1 MEILAVDFLITAVLL
16 VSAALSLMRG
26 FTKEVLSIA
35 GWLAAGY
42 AAIFLSPL
50 VKPLLAQYMSAD
62 WMVNTAAM
70 LLVFLAVLI
79 AFSIAAGI
87 LASALKSSS
96 IGALDRSL
104 GVVFGLLRGAFI
116 VCLAYFVVVLIIP
129 EDEHPDWLA
138 KAKLRPLLQT
148 GTRAMVAIVP
158 IDRLPV
164 NISNIEGLV
173 RPEMRDRIIDE
184 VSGEVLRKVVEDNLE
199 NLIPDTNGASEKEK
213 QDSTPDTGYKRLER
227 DQMERLIRNT
237 EGVK

>member
-16 VSAALSLMRG
+16 VSAALSLLRG

-50 VKPLLAQYMSAD
+50 VKPLLAQYMSTD

-79 AFSIAAGI
+79 AFSIAASM
-87 LASALKSSS
+87 LASALKGSS

-116 VCLAYFVVVLIIP
+116 VCLTYFVVVLVIP

-148 GTRAMVAIVP
+148 GTRLMVAIVP

-173 RPEMRDRIIDE
+173 RPEMRERIMDE
-184 VSGEVLRKVVEDNLE
+184 VSGEVLRKVVEDNLDM
-199 NLIPDTNGASEKEK
+199 LTPKAGEKTGEEK